1 MGTTTHFVSK
11 ERFEKKVV
19 MVIGHLCKHA
29 LSVHVLGLV
38 YDKHKNIGTATH
50 FLADERFKK
59 EVVMVIWSLRSVDML
74 SVYDFELVY
83 DNTKMMGGGLS
94 LISQPM
100 RDIRTRWSW
109 SLVTNVNMPLV
120 CMSMGWY
127 TINTNRIGN
136 THVRTLNKINE
147 EHELKTRPSS

>member
-1 MGTTTHFVSK
+1 
-11 ERFEKKVV
+11 

-50 FLADERFKK
+50 FSADERFKK

-83 DNTKMMGGGLS
+83 DNTKMMWGGCHSFLS
-94 LISQPM
+94 QWETLE
-100 RDIRTRWSW
+100 RGGHGHW
-109 SLVTNVNMPLV
+109 SLM
-120 CMSMGWY
+120 
-127 TINTNRIGN
+127 
-136 THVRTLNKINE
+136 
-147 EHELKTRPSS
+147 